1 MRVDINLLGGFSVV
15 VDGRPVAAQAWTR
28 SSAATLVKLLALRPG
43 RRLPREQVMDLL
55 WPDLLLDQ
63 AAPRLHKA
71 AHYARMTL
79 GIPTAV
85 VLSGDAVALLP
96 DERVVVDV
104 EVFDEAASAQL
115 PGGDASAAEK
125 AIELYAGD
133 LLPEDLYEPWAG
145 AERERLRTRYLG
157 LLRATG
163 RWADLLTAEPLDE
176 EAHLRVV
183 HQYVE
188 DGNRGQALRHLDSM
202 AQLWRDELGAEPG
215 AAAQALRAQA
225 EAMSAYDPARGIP
238 NCIETCVPRPATQTV
253 GRDHDIAR
261 VLSMLDRH
269 RLVTLLG
276 IGGVGKTRLAAEVA
290 HRYVE
295 ATSERACYVDLTK
308 VREAGLVPELTVREL
323 GIRAGENQD
332 VVQMLEEALR
342 RQSLLLVLDNFE
354 HVVDAA
360 DLVGEM
366 VRWSDDLRVLV
377 TSRARLR
384 VAGEKV
390 FEVLPLSLEPEA
402 GAGGLAD
409 AVALFEQ
416 VAKAVD
422 PWFELEQHIEDVEAI
437 CRSVDGLPLA
447 IEIAGG
453 HARTLPPP
461 LLRQRLAGRLGS
473 AAAAGR
479 DLPDRQQTIPAT
491 IDWSLKLLGPR
502 EQRLFARFA
511 VFNCGVPL
519 EAVEAVWPDGDV
531 VDPLSVLVD
540 HSLVRR
546 RTGNRAEP
554 RFGMLELVRE
564 HAARLLDDQERETVA
579 AAHAAYVAAF
589 VEDLF
594 ERRWTDAAGRWLD
607 DITELLAE
615 VRAAHDWA
623 WRHGDLAL
631 TARITAALGAYWHLE
646 GHHAEGQRWVGEM
659 LASEDELDPAVA
671 ARIRLA
677 AGFLEFPRSQS
688 EARRHWQRATDLF
701 RQLGETRLLAY
712 ALAVTSA
719 TYLGE
724 HEQYSQAMRI
734 NDEALALGRSVGG
747 PALIAQVLNV
757 RGELTRVAGEDGL
770 AQAAYEEGLQIS
782 RTIGDEIYVSV
793 FLANLSYL
801 ADHRGDYQEA
811 RRLTREALR
820 ICWSLGR
827 RMMAA
832 WTISELAGPEH
843 GLGHSE
849 RGAVLIGA
857 ADGALQVLGSRRH
870 PGDLPEHDRVV
881 AGIRAA
887 LGEEQYER
895 LHAEGARMSLDEAL
909 ALVLEDEDEASL
921 QPSATR

>member
-1 MRVDINLLGGFSVV
+1 
-15 VDGRPVAAQAWTR
+15 
-28 SSAATLVKLLALRPG
+28 
-43 RRLPREQVMDLL
+43 
-55 WPDLLLDQ
+55 
-63 AAPRLHKA
+63 
-71 AHYARMTL
+71 
-79 GIPTAV
+79 
-85 VLSGDAVALLP
+85 
-96 DERVVVDV
+96 
-104 EVFDEAASAQL
+104 
-115 PGGDASAAEK
+115 
-125 AIELYAGD
+125 
-133 LLPEDLYEPWAG
+133 
-145 AERERLRTRYLG
+145 
-157 LLRATG
+157 
-163 RWADLLTAEPLDE
+163 
-176 EAHLRVV
+176 
-183 HQYVE
+183 
-188 DGNRGQALRHLDSM
+188 
-202 AQLWRDELGAEPG
+202 
-215 AAAQALRAQA
+215 
-225 EAMSAYDPARGIP
+225 
-238 NCIETCVPRPATQTV
+238 
-253 GRDHDIAR
+253 
-261 VLSMLDRH
+261 MLDRH

-290 HRYVE
+290 HRYVDE
-295 ATSERACYVDLTK
+295 ASERACYVDLTK
-308 VREAGLVPELTVREL
+308 VRDADLVPELVVREL

-366 VRWSDDLRVLV
+366 VRWSDGLRILV

-384 VAGEKV
+384 VAGERV
-390 FEVLPLSLEPEA
+390 FEVLPLSVEPEA
-402 GAGGLAD
+402 GASGLAD

-416 VAKAVD
+416 VATAID
-422 PWFELEQHIEDVEAI
+422 PWFELERHVEDVVAI

-453 HARTLPPP
+453 HLRTLPPP

-473 AAAAGR
+473 SAAAGR

-491 IDWSLKLLGPR
+491 IDWSLKLLGPE

-511 VFNCGVPL
+511 VFNGGVPL
-519 EAVEAVWPDGDV
+519 EAVEAVWPAGDV

-546 RTGNRAEP
+546 TTGNRAEP
-554 RFGMLELVRE
+554 RFGMLALVRE
-564 HAARLLDDQERETVA
+564 QAARLFDDPEGTVA

-607 DITELLAE
+607 DITELLPE

-623 WRHGDLAL
+623 RRHGDLAL

-646 GHHAEGQRWVGEM
+646 GHHAEGRRWVGEM
-659 LASEDELDPAVA
+659 LASEDDLDPAVS

-677 AGFLEFPRSQS
+677 AGFLEFPRSQP
-688 EARRHWQRATDLF
+688 EARRHWERATELF

-724 HEQYSQAMRI
+724 DEQYARAMRI
-734 NDEALALGRSVGG
+734 NEEALALGRSVGG

-793 FLANLSYL
+793 FLSNLSYL
-801 ADHRGDYQEA
+801 SLHRGDYQEA

-820 ICWSLGR
+820 ICWALGR

-843 GLGHSE
+843 GLGNSE

-857 ADGALQVLGSRRH
+857 ADDALRVLGSRRH
-870 PGDLPEHDRVV
+870 PGDIPEHERVV
-881 AGIRAA
+881 AAIRGAV
-887 LGEEQYER
+887 GDERYER

-909 ALVLEDEDEASL
+909 ALVLEDEAVL
-921 QPSATR
+921 QPSTTR

>member
-1 MRVDINLLGGFSVV
+1 MRVDISLLGGFSVA
-15 VDGRPVAAQAWTR
+15 VDGRPVATRAWTR
-28 SSAATLVKLLALRPG
+28 RSAASLVKVLALRQG
-43 RRLPREQVMDLL
+43 RVLPREQVMDLL
-55 WPDLLLDQ
+55 WPDLLVEQ

-71 AHYARMTL
+71 AHYARTAL
-79 GIPTAV
+79 ELPTAV
-85 VLSGDAVALLP
+85 VLSGDVVALLP
-96 DERVVVDV
+96 DAQVVTDV
-104 EVFDEAASAQL
+104 ALFDEASRAALS
-115 PGGDASAAEK
+115 GDVAAAET
-125 AIELYAGD
+125 AIDLYAGD
-133 LLPEDLYEPWAG
+133 LLPDDLYESWAE
-145 AERERLRTRYLG
+145 AERERLRSCYVEV
-157 LLRATG
+157 LRAAG
-163 RWADLLTAEPLDE
+163 RWTDLLVAEPLDE
-176 EAHLRVV
+176 EAHLRVI
-183 HQYVE
+183 HRHLD

-202 AQLWRDELGAEPG
+202 AQVWRDELGVEPG
-215 AAAQALRAQA
+215 AAAQALRGQV
-225 EAMSAYDPARGIP
+225 EAMSPYDPGRVIP
-238 NCIETCVPRPATQTV
+238 NPSVTRVPRPATHTV
-253 GRDHDIAR
+253 GRNRDITS
-261 VLSMLDRH
+261 VVGMLDRH

-290 HRYVE
+290 HRYTE
-295 ATSERACYVDLTK
+295 ATSTRACYVDLTK
-308 VREAGLVPELTVREL
+308 VRDASLVPELTVREL

-354 HVVDAA
+354 HVADAA

-384 VAGEKV
+384 VSSEKV
-390 FEVLPLSLEPEA
+390 FEVQPLSLEPEA
-402 GAGGLAD
+402 GATGLSD
-409 AVALFEQ
+409 SVALFEQ

-422 PWFELEQHIEDVEAI
+422 PWFELKHHVEEVEAI

-453 HARTLPPP
+453 HLRTLPPP

-473 AAAAGR
+473 ATAAAR
-479 DLPDRQQTIPAT
+479 DLPHRQQTIPAT
-491 IDWSLKLLGPR
+491 IDWSLKLLGPG
-502 EQRLFARFA
+502 EQRLFARLA
-511 VFNCGVPL
+511 VFNGAVPL
-519 EAVEAVWPDGDV
+519 DAVDAIWPDGDV

-546 RTGNRAEP
+546 TTGNRGEP
-554 RFGMLELVRE
+554 RFGMLALVRE
-564 HAARLLDDQERETVA
+564 HAATLLEADERERVA
-579 AAHAAYVAAF
+579 AAHAAYVASF
-589 VEDLF
+589 LEDLY
-594 ERRWTDAAGRWLD
+594 ERRWTDAVGRWLD

-623 WRHGDLAL
+623 WEHGDLSL

-659 LASEDELDPAVA
+659 LLCEDELDPAVC

-677 AGFLEFPRSQS
+677 AGFLEFPRSQPD
-688 EARRHWQRATDLF
+688 ARRHWQRASELF
-701 RQLGETRLLAY
+701 RELGETQLLAY

-724 HEQYSQAMRI
+724 HDRYAEAMEI

-782 RTIGDEIYVSV
+782 RTIGDQIYVSV

-801 ADHRGDYQEA
+801 ADHRGDYEEA

-827 RMMAA
+827 RLMAA
-832 WTISELAGPEH
+832 WTISEVAGPEH

-849 RGAVLIGA
+849 RGAMLIGA
-857 ADGALQVLGSRRH
+857 ADDALRVLGSRRH

-887 LGEEQYER
+887 LGEELYDR
-895 LHAEGARMSLDEAL
+895 LHAEGARMSLDQAF
-909 ALVLEDEDEASL
+909 ALVLEDEEARL
-921 QPSATR
+921 PVATS